1 MENAEILQE
10 QTRKERDG
18 RKDTDSYKKY
28 RNGTYQIVSRAAY
41 LAGTEKYIF
50 EKEQEPPKI
59 EIYEELNDILTAR
72 IVRNLCRLRTAL
84 LKNYYG
90 LSQTMQYQIT
100 NLDKL
105 PQFIPFGIIEQ
116 LKQDGVE
123 IIKVNYSID
132 NYLIDINGY
141 IRKFIT
147 KCQNLFPIWL
157 DWAYIKELFI
167 MPEGDSERGIKKAEN
182 HFNAHPGVYPY
193 QLYLNWR
200 EDNGNI
206 LYNDRKFVTLLYAS
220 HNKEFEKLSY
230 VTDAGNLTKEDV
242 YTFLEKSKRAA
253 IVVDCEN
260 SDPYKLYATLMSL
273 ETDKLR
279 KIKKILLYN
288 DEHAES
294 TWAHLNKYIRRIIDV
309 PIVHEMMLRINRG
322 KSLVDMG
329 LAVGTCREFYQ
340 NNIDSFI
347 VVSSDSDYWALIST
361 MPEACFL
368 VMAER
373 NKCGTAL
380 THTLEVHK
388 ISYCYIDDFCTVCT
402 TELKIDVVLEEVIQY
417 LQKSVNFNI
426 NDLLEMAYKKT
437 RVEFTE
443 KEREQFFQRYIKK
456 MRLHMEKNGD
466 VLITFS

>member
-10 QTRKERDG
+10 QTQRERDG
-18 RKDTDSYKKY
+18 KKDTDSYKKY
-28 RNGTYQIVSRAAY
+28 RNGTYQIVSRVAY

-59 EIYEELNDILTAR
+59 EIYEELNDLLAAR

-105 PQFIPFGIIEQ
+105 PQFIPIGIIEQ

-141 IRKFIT
+141 IRMFIA

-182 HFNAHPGVYPY
+182 YFNAHPGVYPY

-273 ETDKLR
+273 GTDKLR

-402 TELKIDVVLEEVIQY
+402 TELKIDVVLEEIIQY

-426 NDLLEMAYKKT
+426 NDLLEVAYKKT

-456 MRLHMEKNGD
+456 MRLHIEKNGD